1 MWPFK
6 INYIHMKT
14 YKYKTNINCSGCI
27 NAVTPHLSKVE
38 GIKNWKV
45 DIDNPEK
52 TLIVEAKT
60 ASSSD
65 VEKAVKTAGF
75 EIEEK

>member
-1 MWPFK
+1 
-6 INYIHMKT
+6 MKT

-27 NAVTPHLSKVE
+27 SAVTPHLSKVE

-45 DIDNPEK
+45 DTDNPDK
-52 TLIVEAKT
+52 VLIVEAET
-60 ASSSD
+60 ARSSD
-65 VEKAVKTAGF
+65 VENAVKTAGF